1 MASASSIDMKSM
13 MYPINVMDNNKITEP
28 LNSFLSAKE
37 RNPWYS
43 VDFEE
48 ELTFDNVM
56 LY

>member
-1 MASASSIDMKSM
+1 MVSASSIDMKSM
-13 MYPINVMDNNKITEP
+13 MYPINVLESNKITEQ
-28 LNSFLSAKE
+28 LNSFVSAKE

-48 ELTFDNVM
+48 ELKFDNVM